1 MKTKEAPKPEK
12 SENATLGSQL
22 SVARLR
28 HGWTVEE
35 AAARTRLHAN
45 VIRNLEA
52 DRFDKLPSLAY
63 IRGFLRIYA
72 RELGLD
78 SKAIL
83 REFQPGSSEVEDSIL
98 DLRPEMLESLPTRAA
113 EPVVTSRKLGFGV
126 LSAAAV
132 FVLAV
137 LGIQMYRVWPV
148 KSPKDPSTLAP
159 IGANQK
165 TESAAQPDSAK
176 TKLASSE
183 DSFVKAAIPVKSA
196 EPATSAAATPAPAT
210 TLPPVQSSDQAPPK
224 PSVPHQLRIFAKKDT
239 WVRIVA
245 VRDGKEEVV
254 FEDTIDEDDMMPR
267 KRDDA
272 WTGDSF
278 LVTTREAADAE
289 IIFNDSNFGTYEKPG
304 PQTFRL
310 PAR

>member
-12 SENATLGSQL
+12 SDNASIGSQL

-28 HGWTVEE
+28 HGWTIEE

-45 VIRNLEA
+45 VIRNLEG

-63 IRGFLRIYA
+63 IRGFLRIYS

-78 SKAIL
+78 PKAIL
-83 REFQPGSSEVEDSIL
+83 REFQPNSSEVEDSIL

-126 LSAAAV
+126 LAGAAV

-159 IGANQK
+159 IGADQK
-165 TESAAQPDSAK
+165 TESPAQTEEAK
-176 TKLASSE
+176 AKSGGEEA
-183 DSFVKAAIPVKSA
+183 FVKTAIPVKPA
-196 EPATSAAATPAPAT
+196 EPAAQTQPPAPAT
-210 TLPPVQSSDQAPPK
+210 TLPPVQSSDQTPPK
-224 PSVPHQLRIFAKKDT
+224 PAVPHQLRIYAKKDT

-245 VRDGKEEVV
+245 VQDGKEEVL
-254 FEDTIDEDDMMPR
+254 FEDTIDEDEMMPR

-278 LVTTREAADAE
+278 IVTTREAADAE

>member
-12 SENATLGSQL
+12 SDNASIGSQL

-28 HGWTVEE
+28 HGWTIEE

-45 VIRNLEA
+45 VIRNLEG

-63 IRGFLRIYA
+63 IRGFLRIYS

-78 SKAIL
+78 PKAIL
-83 REFQPGSSEVEDSIL
+83 REFQPNSSEVEDSIL

-126 LSAAAV
+126 LAGAAV

-159 IGANQK
+159 IGADQK
-165 TESAAQPDSAK
+165 TEGPAQTEEAK
-176 TKLASSE
+176 TKSAGE
-183 DSFVKAAIPVKSA
+183 EAFVKPAIPVKPA
-196 EPATSAAATPAPAT
+196 EPAAQTQPPAPAT
-210 TLPPVQSSDQAPPK
+210 TLPPVQSSDQTPPK
-224 PSVPHQLRIFAKKDT
+224 PAVPHQLRIYAKKDT

-245 VRDGKEEVV
+245 VKDGKEEVL
-254 FEDTIDEDDMMPR
+254 FEDTIDEDEMMPR

-278 LVTTREAADAE
+278 IVTTREAADAE

>member
-78 SKAIL
+78 PKAIL
-83 REFQPGSSEVEDSIL
+83 REFQPGSSDVEDSIL

-159 IGANQK
+159 IGADQK
-165 TESAAQPDSAK
+165 TESPAQ
-176 TKLASSE
+176 TKPASGE
-183 DSFVKAAIPVKSA
+183 ESFVKAAIPVKSA
-196 EPATSAAATPAPAT
+196 EPATPSTAAPAPAT
-210 TLPPVQSSDQAPPK
+210 SLPPVQSSDQAPPK

>member
-12 SENATLGSQL
+12 SENASIGSQL

-28 HGWTVEE
+28 HGWTIEE

-45 VIRNLEA
+45 VIRNLEG

-63 IRGFLRIYA
+63 IRGFLRIYS

-78 SKAIL
+78 PKAIL
-83 REFQPGSSEVEDSIL
+83 REFQPNSADTEDSIL

-126 LSAAAV
+126 LAGTAV

-159 IGANQK
+159 IGADQK
-165 TESAAQPDSAK
+165 VESPAPTQEAK
-176 TKLASSE
+176 TKAAGE
-183 DSFVKAAIPVKSA
+183 EAFVKAAIPVKTT
-196 EPATSAAATPAPAT
+196 EPAAQTPPPAPAT

-224 PSVPHQLRIFAKKDT
+224 PAVPHQLRIYAKKDT
-239 WVRIVA
+239 WVRIVS

-267 KRDDA
+267 QRDDA

-278 LVTTREAADAE
+278 IVTTREAADAE

>member
-12 SENATLGSQL
+12 SDNASVGSQL

-28 HGWTVEE
+28 HGWTIEE

-63 IRGFLRIYA
+63 IRGFLRIYS

-78 SKAIL
+78 PKAIL
-83 REFQPGSSEVEDSIL
+83 REFQPNSSEAEDSIL

-126 LSAAAV
+126 LAGAAIFV
-132 FVLAV
+132 FTV

-159 IGANQK
+159 IGADQK
-165 TESAAQPDSAK
+165 AETSVPPDTAK
-176 TKLASSE
+176 AKPAGE
-183 DSFVKAAIPVKSA
+183 EAFVKAAVPVKPV
-196 EPATSAAATPAPAT
+196 EPAAQAPAPAPAT

-224 PSVPHQLRIFAKKDT
+224 PAVPHQLRIYAKKDT
-239 WVRIVA
+239 WVRIVS
-245 VRDGKEEVV
+245 VRDGKEEVL
-254 FEDTIDEDDMMPR
+254 FEDTIDEDEMMPR

-278 LVTTREAADAE
+278 VVTTREAADAE

>member
-1 MKTKEAPKPEK
+1 MKTQEAPKSEK
-12 SENATLGSQL
+12 NDHASVGSQL

-78 SKAIL
+78 PKTIL
-83 REFQPGSSEVEDSIL
+83 REFQPNSSEVEDSIL
-98 DLRPEMLESLPTRAA
+98 DLRPEMLESLPTRAT
-113 EPVVTSRKLGFGV
+113 EPIVTSRKLGFTV
-126 LSAAAV
+126 LAGAAV
-132 FVLAV
+132 FVFAV

-148 KSPKDPSTLAP
+148 KSSRDPSTLAP
-159 IGANQK
+159 IGADPK
-165 TESAAQPDSAK
+165 IETSAQPEAPKSRSAG
-176 TKLASSE
+176 E
-183 DSFVKAAIPVKSA
+183 ESFVKAAVPVKPA
-196 EPATSAAATPAPAT
+196 EPVAPASAKS
-210 TLPPVQSSDQAPPK
+210 LPAVQSSDQAPPK
-224 PSVPHQLRIFAKKDT
+224 PAVPHQLRIYAKKDT

-245 VRDGKEEVV
+245 VQDGKEEVL
-254 FEDTIDEDDMMPR
+254 FEDTIDEDEMMPR
-267 KRDDA
+267 QRDDA
-272 WTGDSF
+272 WKGDSF
-278 LVTTREAADAE
+278 IVTTREAADAE

>member
-12 SENATLGSQL
+12 SENATVGSQL

-35 AAARTRLHAN
+35 AAARTRLHVN

-52 DRFDKLPSLAY
+52 DRFDKLPSQAY

-78 SKAIL
+78 PKTIL
-83 REFQPGSSEVEDSIL
+83 REFQPGSSDMEDSIL

-132 FVLAV
+132 FVFAV

-159 IGANQK
+159 IGVDQK
-165 TESAAQPDSAK
+165 TDASAQPQETKAK
-176 TKLASSE
+176 PAGE
-183 DSFVKAAIPVKSA
+183 EAFVKTAIPVK
-196 EPATSAAATPAPAT
+196 PADATASTTTPPAPAT

-224 PSVPHQLRIFAKKDT
+224 PAVPHQLRIFAKKDT

-245 VRDGKEEVV
+245 VRDGKEEVL

-278 LVTTREAADAE
+278 VVTTREAADAE
-289 IIFNDSNFGTYEKPG
+289 NSFTDSNFGTYEKPG

>member
-1 MKTKEAPKPEK
+1 MKTKETPKPEK
-12 SENATLGSQL
+12 SDNASVGSQL

-28 HGWTVEE
+28 HGWTIEE
-35 AAARTRLHAN
+35 AAARTRLHPN

-78 SKAIL
+78 PKAIL
-83 REFQPGSSEVEDSIL
+83 REFQPNSAEVEDSIL

-126 LSAAAV
+126 LAGAAV

-159 IGANQK
+159 IGAEQK
-165 TESAAQPDSAK
+165 TEGPAPAEEAKAKAAGEEA
-176 TKLASSE
+176 
-183 DSFVKAAIPVKSA
+183 FVKPAIPVKAA
-196 EPATSAAATPAPAT
+196 EPAAQTQPPAPVT
-210 TLPPVQSSDQAPPK
+210 TLPPVQSSDQTPPK
-224 PSVPHQLRIFAKKDT
+224 PAVPHQLRIYAKKDT

-245 VRDGKEEVV
+245 VQDGKEEVL
-254 FEDTIDEDDMMPR
+254 FEDTIDEDEMMPR

-278 LVTTREAADAE
+278 IVTTREAADAE

>member
-12 SENATLGSQL
+12 AENASVGSQL

-78 SKAIL
+78 PKVIL
-83 REFQPGSSEVEDSIL
+83 REFQPNSSDLEDSIL
-98 DLRPEMLESLPTRAA
+98 DLRPEMLEALPTRAA
-113 EPVVTSRKLGFGV
+113 EPVITARKFGFGI

-132 FVLAV
+132 FVAVV
-137 LGIQMYRVWPV
+137 LGVQMYRVWPV
-148 KSPKDPSTLAP
+148 KSPKDPSNLAP
-159 IGANQK
+159 IGADPK
-165 TESAAQPDSAK
+165 AETPPQPDAAK
-176 TKLASSE
+176 AKPSNEEA
-183 DSFVKAAIPVKSA
+183 FVKTAIPVKPAEKPAPTTSSA
-196 EPATSAAATPAPAT
+196 PATS
-210 TLPPVQSSDQAPPK
+210 LPPVQSSDQTPPK
-224 PSVPHQLRIFAKKDT
+224 PAVPHQLRIYAKKDT

-245 VRDGKEEVV
+245 VKDGKEEVV
-254 FEDTIDEDDMMPR
+254 FEDTIDEDDIMPH
-267 KRDDA
+267 KRDEP
-272 WTGDSF
+272 WKGDSF
-278 LVTTREAADAE
+278 VVTTREASDAE

>member
-1 MKTKEAPKPEK
+1 MRTKEAPKPEK
-12 SENATLGSQL
+12 SENATVGSQL

-78 SKAIL
+78 PKAIL
-83 REFQPGSSEVEDSIL
+83 REFQPGASDVEDSIL

-159 IGANQK
+159 IGADQK
-165 TESAAQPDSAK
+165 TETPAQPKSA
-176 TKLASSE
+176 TGE

-196 EPATSAAATPAPAT
+196 EPATPVTATPATAT
-210 TLPPVQSSDQAPPK
+210 SLPPVQSSDQAPAK
-224 PSVPHQLRIFAKKDT
+224 PAVPHQLRIFAKKDT

-278 LVTTREAADAE
+278 VVTTREAADAE

>member
-12 SENATLGSQL
+12 SENATVGSQL

-35 AAARTRLHAN
+35 AAARTRLHVN

-78 SKAIL
+78 PKTIL
-83 REFQPGSSEVEDSIL
+83 REFQPGSSDMEDSIL

-132 FVLAV
+132 FVFAV

-159 IGANQK
+159 IGADQK
-165 TESAAQPDSAK
+165 TDASAQPQETKAK
-176 TKLASSE
+176 PAGE
-183 DSFVKAAIPVKSA
+183 EAFVKAAIPVK
-196 EPATSAAATPAPAT
+196 PADATAATTTPPAPAT

-224 PSVPHQLRIFAKKDT
+224 PAVPHQLRIFAKKDT

-245 VRDGKEEVV
+245 VRDGKEEVL
-254 FEDTIDEDDMMPR
+254 FEDTIDEDEMMPR

-278 LVTTREAADAE
+278 VVTTREAADAE

>member
-12 SENATLGSQL
+12 SENASIGSQL

-35 AAARTRLHAN
+35 AAARTRLHAS

-63 IRGFLRIYA
+63 IRGFLRIYS

-78 SKAIL
+78 PKAIL
-83 REFQPGSSEVEDSIL
+83 REFQPNSAEMEDSIL

-126 LSAAAV
+126 LAAAAV

-159 IGANQK
+159 IGADQK
-165 TESAAQPDSAK
+165 AESPAPIQEAKAKAAGEEA
-176 TKLASSE
+176 
-183 DSFVKAAIPVKSA
+183 FVKTAIPVKPA
-196 EPATSAAATPAPAT
+196 EPAAQTQPPAPAT
-210 TLPPVQSSDQAPPK
+210 TLPPVQSSDQAPLK
-224 PSVPHQLRIFAKKDT
+224 PAVPHQLRIYAKKDT

-245 VRDGKEEVV
+245 VKDGKEEVL
-254 FEDTIDEDDMMPR
+254 FEDTIDEDEMMPR

-278 LVTTREAADAE
+278 IVTTREAADAE

>member
-12 SENATLGSQL
+12 SDNASIGSQL

-28 HGWTVEE
+28 HGWTIEE

-45 VIRNLEA
+45 VIRNLEG

-63 IRGFLRIYA
+63 IRGFLRIYS

-78 SKAIL
+78 PKAIL
-83 REFQPGSSEVEDSIL
+83 REFQPNSSEVEDSIL

-126 LSAAAV
+126 LAGAAV

-159 IGANQK
+159 IGAGQK
-165 TESAAQPDSAK
+165 TEGPAQTEEAK
-176 TKLASSE
+176 TKSAGE
-183 DSFVKAAIPVKSA
+183 EAFVKPAIPVKPA
-196 EPATSAAATPAPAT
+196 EPAAQTQPPAPAT
-210 TLPPVQSSDQAPPK
+210 TLPPVQSSDQTPPK
-224 PSVPHQLRIFAKKDT
+224 PAVPHQLRIYAKKDT

-245 VRDGKEEVV
+245 VQDGKEEVL
-254 FEDTIDEDDMMPR
+254 FEDTIDEDEMMPR

-278 LVTTREAADAE
+278 IVTTREAADAE

>member
-12 SENATLGSQL
+12 SDNASIGSQL

-63 IRGFLRIYA
+63 IRGFLRIYS

-78 SKAIL
+78 TKAIL
-83 REFQPGSSEVEDSIL
+83 REFQPNSAEAEDSIL

-126 LSAAAV
+126 LAGAAV

-159 IGANQK
+159 IGADQK
-165 TESAAQPDSAK
+165 TGGPAQTEEAKAKSAGEEA
-176 TKLASSE
+176 
-183 DSFVKAAIPVKSA
+183 FVKPAIPVKPA
-196 EPATSAAATPAPAT
+196 EPAAQTQPPAPAT

-224 PSVPHQLRIFAKKDT
+224 PAVPHQLRIYAKKDT

-245 VRDGKEEVV
+245 VQDGKEEVL
-254 FEDTIDEDDMMPR
+254 FEDTIDEDEMMPR

-278 LVTTREAADAE
+278 IVTTREAADAE